1 MLLYDTPNCKC
12 WTDCIFCRF
21 ELDQLALSKREK
33 NWHPLCFKKCHN
45 HSQLDRID
53 VDAQHM
59 RDADSKSLCIYHVL
73 AKIVQRFVLLQEYR
87 PGACI

>member
-1 MLLYDTPNCKC
+1 MLLYDSPNCKC
-12 WTDCIFCRF
+12 WTYCIFCKF

-33 NWHPLCFKKCHN
+33 TGIHSVLKKCHN

-53 VDAQHM
+53 VDAQHK
-59 RDADSKSLCIYHVL
+59 RNADSKSLCIYHVL
-73 AKIVQRFVLLQEYR
+73 AKIVQRFVLLQDYR